1 MNLKN
6 LLITAGI
13 IVLVYVGIQF
23 ASALVGHMQIKN
35 ILETEAL
42 EARRYKHSEE
52 QIIQNVISHM
62 NRTNTDLPE
71 EFDIGV
77 DGAGKPDRT
86 LVIEMDYESVVDLH
100 FWEVVMNMTA
110 TADAKPPIE

>member
-1 MNLKN
+1 
-6 LLITAGI
+6 
-13 IVLVYVGIQF
+13 
-23 ASALVGHMQIKN
+23 MQIKN

-86 LVIEMDYESVVDLH
+86 LVIEMDYESGVDLH